1 MIECSVCHGMCD
13 PGEIV
18 GGVCDECRDAQE
30 QAENRSRDMARAI
43 NSPYE
48 QITMDF
54 TDRRMV
60 YGLCKSAI

>member
-1 MIECSVCHGMCD
+1 MVECSVCHGMCD

-30 QAENRSRDMARAI
+30 QDEIRSREVARAMH
-43 NSPYE
+43 SGYE

-54 TDRRMV
+54 SRRLG
-60 YGLCKSAI
+60 YGYSAIKKI

>member
-43 NSPYE
+43 NSQYE

-54 TDRRMV
+54 TDRRMS
-60 YGLCKSAI
+60 YGLCKSTI